1 LYYFYIILGLPTEPV
16 AVVAGVIFVAG
27 VYVSAAAA
35 LVIAGAVIG
44 VLAVVALGI
53 HREDR
58 HLSLTSD
65 ITDRVAR
72 GARRVNGVY
81 TRGPGLAHETG
92 RHRHST

>member
-1 LYYFYIILGLPTEPV
+1 M
-16 AVVAGVIFVAG
+16 AG